1 MSTIF
6 SDPGWRR
13 GTTLLNREVIDLDA
27 DGRPIAGREL
37 IGQVKVFQDVD
48 PSSGQRYSNRLVYC
62 VAARYTGAT
71 TLTSADA
78 GKLVVFNTVAAAG
91 PLVSPGVYDLTDGP
105 LAEFGA
111 VAAAA
116 DINTN
121 FRTYGVLDEYLTED
135 VRTNDIVWV
144 VMKGP
149 VGVQSAGTAIAAGAV
164 VEVTGSVGRI
174 QTRVS
179 GVILGTQLAGASA
192 GGTAG
197 ALVRVNLHN
206 DRI

>member
-13 GTTLLNREVIDLDA
+13 GSTLLNREAIELDA
-27 DGRPIAGREL
+27 DSRPIAGREL

-62 VAARYTGAT
+62 VAARYTGST

-78 GKLVVFNTVAAAG
+78 GKVVSFNTVAASG
-91 PLVSPGVYDLTDGP
+91 PLISPSVYDLTDGP
-105 LAEFGA
+105 LSEFGG
-111 VAAAA
+111 VATTT
-116 DINTN
+116 DVNTN

-135 VRTNDIVWV
+135 VRQNDIVWV

-149 VGVQSAGTAIAAGAV
+149 TSVQSAGTAVAAGGV
-164 VEVTGSVGRI
+164 VEVTGTAGRI
-174 QTRVS
+174 QTRSS
-179 GVILGTQLAGASA
+179 GSIIGTQLNGASV

-197 ALVRVNLHN
+197 ALIRVNLHN